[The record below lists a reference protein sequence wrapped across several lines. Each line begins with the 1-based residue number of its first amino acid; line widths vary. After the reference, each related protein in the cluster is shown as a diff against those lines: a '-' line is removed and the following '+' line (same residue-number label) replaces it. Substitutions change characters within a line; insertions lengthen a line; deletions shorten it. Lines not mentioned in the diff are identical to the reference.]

1 MNASSM
7 ASGARPSA
15 TDHKEH
21 LIDAL
26 RGFAALVV
34 AYFHCRQVVWV
45 GMQHFHR
52 TYGHSLE
59 PGAIVGYLTFPFAWG
74 SAGVPIFFVISGYC
88 IHRNAA
94 LKLAA
99 DPSYR
104 LNAPNFWTRR
114 FARIYPVLLAALV
127 ATLVFDSISLQI
139 EPVSHKIR
147 DIGLASFVV
156 NLLSLQGVAGYT
168 YGSNGALWT
177 LSLEVQFYAIYP
189 LLFAARR
196 RFGMV
201 PVVVAIALVNVAS
214 AWLLER
220 HDLQFFTSYWLSWTV
235 GAWRAD
241 ARAQKI
247 TIAGKPARFE
257 LVVEDDQA
265 DPRIGVQAAQ
275 SLVDKKVSVVVG
287 HFNSGTTIPAS
298 VVYDKAGIPV
308 IDPAATNPVITSRG
322 LANVFMVIATDGQNA
337 GNAGRYAVDV
347 TKAKRIALA
356 DERTA
361 FGQGEADEFDKAVK
375 AAGAAIV
382 AREYTSNQAVDFR
395 AQITSLKSKNVD
407 LVFFGGLDSLA
418 ANFIKQMKQLGLNAQ
433 FVGGG
438 GVKDAE
444 FIKIAGPAAEGAM
457 AWEYGRP
464 LDQLPQGKD
473 FESRFKK
480 RFGVDVLSYA
490 QFGYDATWAAIKAMQ
505 AAGTT
510 DPSGYRPALKKID
523 FEGITG
529 RISFGGDG
537 SLKSGMST
545 LYQVKSGA
553 WQTIVTKGG

>member
-1 MNASSM
+1 MRLRSSLPSL
-7 ASGARPSA
+7 ALAAAFACGATGAARAADETPVR
-15 TDHKEH
+15 
-21 LIDAL
+21 I
-26 RGFAALVV
+26 GFAA
-34 AYFHCRQVVWV
+34 
-45 GMQHFHR
+45 
-52 TYGHSLE
+52 
-59 PGAIVGYLTFPFAWG
+59 PLT
-74 SAGVPIFFVISGYC
+74 GV
-88 IHRNAA
+88 N
-94 LKLAA
+94 
-99 DPSYR
+99 
-104 LNAPNFWTRR
+104 
-114 FARIYPVLLAALV
+114 
-127 ATLVFDSISLQI
+127 
-139 EPVSHKIR
+139 
-147 DIGLASFVV
+147 
-156 NLLSLQGVAGYT
+156 AGY
-168 YGSNGALWT
+168 GK
-177 LSLEVQFYAIYP
+177 
-189 LLFAARR
+189 
-196 RFGMV
+196 
-201 PVVVAIALVNVAS
+201 
-214 AWLLER
+214 
-220 HDLQFFTSYWLSWTV
+220 DLQNGVQL
-235 GAWRAD
+235 ALDD

-347 TKAKRIALA
+347 TEAKRIAIV
-356 DERTA
+356 DDRTA